1 VLARLCDWFD
11 HRTGYRKLVSALLL
25 EHVPGGAKWRYVWG
39 SVLAFVFAIQL
50 ITGLLLMTSYSPGN
64 TTAWGSVYFIQYEM
78 QFGWLIR
85 GLHHFGSQTM
95 VVLLAIHMLQVVIA
109 GAHLAPREVNWWL
122 GLALMGAILGLS
134 LTGYLLP
141 WDQKGYWAT
150 QVATSIAGSLPGP
163 GSFIKRILVG
173 GAEYGNHTLSRFYA
187 LHVGVLPALVI
198 VLLVMHVA
206 VFRRHGVTVPKDTKG
221 EGEFW
226 PDQAFKDM
234 VACMVLFG
242 LLLAVVIWGGQGN
255 ELMIAAND
263 NEDWFDTCAY
273 WGRHGGGAN
282 LDAPS
287 DPSKPYPARP
297 EWYFLFLFQLLKYF
311 QGSQAIVGT
320 VIIPNGVALLLFM
333 LPLFGFGKM
342 RPLGHIIGV
351 LVVVGVLAGAGTLT
365 CLALADDMP
374 DPVRRHLL
382 TQIGLVAVPAVAGV
396 LLIQIAL
403 LGLLPR
409 GGFRGFIYV
418 TGVCV
423 LAILV
428 FATGSAVYGAM
439 TDRLLPEVHDQMAK
453 GAGLDCKEVT
463 DKTADIQLFRHQIEL
478 ADENAERAVQ
488 LAHKGIP
495 AEGPVLLLQRDP
507 MTAGKALFK
516 QHCNTC
522 HRYGDIFPAGGLKA
536 SDLGGFGSPDEE
548 KRKKWIRG
556 LLENPGH
563 KDYFGLTNLKIM
575 KKWRKDTVE
584 PALKAMNPKEKEEYN
599 AWLDQM
605 AGWLASQPTK
615 DPPED
620 NAKAKVA
627 KGPFAAGF
635 RAFMDVDRTKPGRC
649 SACHS
654 YKGFGSSSA
663 PDFAGYGSAEWLR
676 LMIMAP
682 AHDLRHSGHNEMP
695 AFRDTL
701 APGSEVHDLFFN
713 KEAYKA
719 VGIMPLSDI
728 ERELIIRFVLQD
740 DRLVFFGR
748 PITGP
753 PLPKTKK

>member
-1 VLARLCDWFD
+1 VLSRLCDWFD

-25 EHVPGGAKWRYVWG
+25 EHIPGGARWRYVWG

-95 VVLLAIHMLQVVIA
+95 VVLLGIHMLQVVIA

-163 GSFIKRILVG
+163 GSFIKRLLVG

-198 VLLVMHVA
+198 VLLVMHVT
-206 VFRRHGVTVPKDTKG
+206 VFRRHGVTTPKDVKG

-226 PDQAFKDM
+226 PDQAFKDL
-234 VACMVLFG
+234 VACMVMFG
-242 LLLAVVIWGGQGN
+242 LLLAVVIWGGQGH
-255 ELMIAAND
+255 ELKVESSGG
-263 NEDWFDTCAY
+263 EDWFDTCAY

-320 VIIPNGVALLLFM
+320 VIIPNGVALLLFL
-333 LPLFGFGKM
+333 LPLFGVGKL

-351 LVVVGVLAGAGTLT
+351 VVVVGVLAGAGTLT
-365 CLALADDMP
+365 CLALADDMA

-382 TQIGLVAVPAVAGV
+382 TQLGLVAVPAIAGG
-396 LLIQIAL
+396 LLIQFGL
-403 LGLLPR
+403 LGILPR
-409 GGFRGFIYV
+409 GGFRGLVYV
-418 TGVCV
+418 AGVCV
-423 LAILV
+423 LAVLV
-428 FATGSAVYGAM
+428 FATGSAVYGALA
-439 TDRLLPEVHDQMAK
+439 DRLLPEVRDQMAK
-453 GAGLDCKEVT
+453 EAGLDRKEVG

-478 ADENAERAVQ
+478 ADESAERAVQ
-488 LAHKGIP
+488 LAHRGIP
-495 AEGPVLLLQRDP
+495 AEGAVLLLQRDP

-522 HRYGDIFPAGGLKA
+522 HRYGDTFPAGGLKA
-536 SDLGGFGSPDEE
+536 SDLAGFGSPDEK

-556 LLENPGH
+556 LLKNPGH
-563 KDYFGLTNLKIM
+563 KDYFGLTKLKGM
-575 KKWRKDTVE
+575 KTWRANRDE
-584 PALKAMNPKEKEEYN
+584 DLKEMNAKEKEEFN
-599 AWLDQM
+599 AWLDRV
-605 AGWLASQPTK
+605 AGWLASQP
-615 DPPED
+615 
-620 NAKAKVA
+620 AKEVPVSDDEGKKLV
-627 KGPFAAGF
+627 KGKNSVGLE
-635 RAFMDVDRTKPGRC
+635 AFGDTSMPGRC
-649 SACHS
+649 SGCHT
-654 YKGFGSSSA
+654 YKGFGNA
-663 PDFAGYGSAEWLR
+663 LGPDFTGYGSAEWLR

-682 AHDLRHSGHNEMP
+682 AHELRYSDSNEMP

-701 APGSEVHDLFFN
+701 APGAEVHDLFFN
-713 KEAYKA
+713 KELYKK
-719 VGIMPLSDI
+719 VGILPLSDI

-748 PITGP
+748 PITAP
-753 PLPKTKK
+753 PPKTKK